1 MASCPFEGMRLK
13 ILESSCINLTL
24 QVIMKI
30 VADFS
35 VMSEE
40 DRIKMCLD
48 RLEQKFGIR
57 DGFLPKPEVRKI
69 LYVSKL

>member
-13 ILESSCINLTL
+13 ILKSFCINLTL
-24 QVIMKI
+24 QEIMKI
-30 VADFS
+30 VADS
-35 VMSEE
+35 SGMSEE

-57 DGFLPKPEVRKI
+57 DGFLAEPEVRKI
-69 LYVSKL
+69 RYGSKL